1 MRIRKKMLAAL
12 SGAVVAG
19 TALAAISS
27 TGLGPASA
35 DPSHNA
41 KLTLTADA
49 GRLDPVAR
57 AAFGPGTGRLV
68 VDWNKELVTL
78 EQTPGAQPPTIHPT
92 RSYALLQTAIYDAVV
107 SITHADA
114 PYAFSVVAPRNARPD
129 AAADQAA
136 HDTLVAL
143 FPSFAPQL
151 NQMLG
156 TELATIPDGPAKDA
170 GLIAGGHTATIILA
184 LRAGDGSAVTPPPF
198 VAGTQPGDYQ
208 LTPPNLAAAA
218 FTTWGNVTPWVLSS
232 GHQFRPPA
240 PPALTSPQWAAA
252 INEVQS
258 LGEDSSTTRTADE
271 TMIAEFWAPPI
282 WNTWNEI
289 TEGQVVSRN
298 SDLEQ
303 AAHVF
308 ADLNLTLADS
318 AISFYDAKYTY
329 QLWRPVTAIR
339 TGTPNNPAVDPA
351 NPTWL
356 PQPTNTAPDPSYPAA
371 HSTISSAAATVLT
384 AIFGNHVK
392 LTVTSD
398 ALPGV
403 TRNFNSFEA
412 AAQEAGLSRI
422 FAGQHTRIDVN
433 AGNTLGRHVAEAV
446 LDQPFGIG

>member
-184 LRAGDGSAVTPPPF
+184 LGGRRLRRHPAAPRRRHPARRLP
-198 VAGTQPGDYQ
+198 AHATQPGRGGIHHLGQRNSLGAQ
-208 LTPPNLAAAA
+208 LRPS
-218 FTTWGNVTPWVLSS
+218 V
-232 GHQFRPPA
+232 PPA
-240 PPALTSPQWAAA
+240 
-252 INEVQS
+252 
-258 LGEDSSTTRTADE
+258 GTTRGRALSGPLRSTRSRASARTA
-271 TMIAEFWAPPI
+271 APPVPP
-282 WNTWNEI
+282 T
-289 TEGQVVSRN
+289 
-298 SDLEQ
+298 
-303 AAHVF
+303 
-308 ADLNLTLADS
+308 
-318 AISFYDAKYTY
+318 
-329 QLWRPVTAIR
+329 RP
-339 TGTPNNPAVDPA
+339 
-351 NPTWL
+351 
-356 PQPTNTAPDPSYPAA
+356 
-371 HSTISSAAATVLT
+371 
-384 AIFGNHVK
+384 
-392 LTVTSD
+392 
-398 ALPGV
+398 
-403 TRNFNSFEA
+403 
-412 AAQEAGLSRI
+412 
-422 FAGQHTRIDVN
+422 
-433 AGNTLGRHVAEAV
+433 
-446 LDQPFGIG
+446 